1 MSGAE
6 GPGRRPGSRGAAG
19 FSLFELVVVVCIVA
33 VLAAAA
39 AERLTV
45 VRAMAERGALEFFIG
60 NLRSAAG
67 MRVASYVAK
76 GQLQEIS
83 KIGGANPVDWLA
95 QVPENYQGAFY
106 GINPVLVDPGQW
118 YFDSKD
124 RMLVYRVRYSDYFE
138 SPLPGPAR
146 ARFAVV
152 LVYDTPSG
160 SRPET
165 GEAGRATGIRISAVE
180 RYRWVIPGG

>member
-1 MSGAE
+1 MSAVE
-6 GPGRRPGSRGAAG
+6 SPRRRTGRRGAAG
-19 FSLFELVVVVCIVA
+19 FSLFELVIVVCIVA

-39 AERLTV
+39 AERLTA
-45 VRAMAERGALEFFIG
+45 VRAMAERGAVEFFIG

-83 KIGGANPVDWLA
+83 KIAGANPVDWLA
-95 QVPENYQGAFY
+95 QVPDNYQGAFY
-106 GINPVLVDPGQW
+106 GMDPALIDGGQW
-118 YFDSKD
+118 YFDSRD
-124 RMLVYRVRYSDYFE
+124 RMLVYRVRYAEYFE
-138 SPLPGPAR
+138 TPLSGPPR
-146 ARFAVV
+146 ARFTVV

-165 GEAGRATGIRISAVE
+165 GEAGRATGIRIAAAE
-180 RYRWVIPGG
+180 RYRWVTPGG

>member
-1 MSGAE
+1 MSALRGSR
-6 GPGRRPGSRGAAG
+6 RRPGRRGAAG
-19 FSLFELVVVVCIVA
+19 FSLFELVIVVCIVA
-33 VLAAAA
+33 LLVAAA
-39 AERLTV
+39 AERLTSL
-45 VRAMAERGALEFFIG
+45 RAVAERGAVESFIG

-76 GQLQEIS
+76 GQMQEIS
-83 KIGGANPVDWLA
+83 RFAGANPVDWLA
-95 QVPENYQGAFY
+95 QVPDNYQGAFY
-106 GINPVLVDPGQW
+106 GMDPALVDGGNW
-118 YFDSKD
+118 YFDSRD
-124 RMLVYRVRYSDYFE
+124 RVLVYRVRFAEYFE
-138 SPLPGPAR
+138 TPLTGPPR

-165 GEAGRATGIRISAVE
+165 GEAGRATGIRIAAAE

>member
-1 MSGAE
+1 MSAAG
-6 GPGRRPGSRGAAG
+6 GSSRRPGRRGAAG
-19 FSLFELVVVVCIVA
+19 FSLFELVIVVCVIA

-39 AERLTV
+39 AERLTA
-45 VRAMAERGALEFFIG
+45 VRAMAERGAVEFFIG

-76 GQLQEIS
+76 GQMQEIS

-95 QVPENYQGAFY
+95 QVPDNYQGAFY
-106 GINPVLVDPGQW
+106 GMDPALVDGGNW
-118 YFDSKD
+118 YFDSRD
-124 RMLVYRVRYSDYFE
+124 RMLVYRVRYADYFE
-138 SPLPGPAR
+138 TPLSGPPR

-160 SRPET
+160 SRPVM
-165 GEAGRATGIRISAVE
+165 GEAGRATGIGIAAAE